1 MKSQTDNEYLAIWE
15 AFITTGNKQAIGL
28 IYWGHYDLLYNFG
41 LRYTNDIQV
50 IEDAIQNIFSY
61 FLKSGCNLYPVKNLR
76 GYLIQSFRH
85 QLLLDIKKR
94 NKIYHLNNFVG
105 ESGECHEP
113 EVNEKFEHEVSSLLC
128 QKLDKSIEHLTFK
141 QKEIL
146 YLRFQ
151 CELSY
156 SEIAIILGIAI
167 DSCQKMVYRTLKALR
182 EDLEKWEEIGNRLIM
197 FFICK

>member
-15 AFITTGNKQAIGL
+15 SFITTGNKQAIGL

-41 LRYTNDIQV
+41 LRYTSDIQV

-61 FLKSGCNLYPVKNLR
+61 FLKSGSNLYPVKNLR

-105 ESGECHEP
+105 EGHEP
-113 EVNEKFEHEVSSLLC
+113 EVNEKFEHEASNLLR
-128 QKLDKSIEHLTFK
+128 QKLDKSMERLTFK

-156 SEIAIILGIAI
+156 AEIAIILGIAI

-197 FFICK
+197 LFICK